1 MEGCGRPG
9 EQGGMDQPNP
19 EIRDD
24 SYLNNVGGMN
34 SEQPG
39 EEANWAKQYRPSPC
53 LNPAGPKSAA
63 LHSEQQGALAI
74 NNLILKPRKMG
85 CLPFFLNMFY
95 PLSVT

>member
-39 EEANWAKQYRPSPC
+39 EEANWAKQYRPPPC
-53 LNPAGPKSAA
+53 LNQRGPRA
-63 LHSEQQGALAI
+63 LPSTLNSKGHWQSI
-74 NNLILKPRKMG
+74 IL
-85 CLPFFLNMFY
+85 F
-95 PLSVT
+95 